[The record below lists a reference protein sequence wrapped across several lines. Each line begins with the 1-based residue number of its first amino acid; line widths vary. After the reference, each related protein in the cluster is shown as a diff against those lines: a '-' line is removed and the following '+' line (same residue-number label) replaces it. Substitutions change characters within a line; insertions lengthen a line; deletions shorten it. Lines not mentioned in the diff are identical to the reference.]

1 MNYKLKSVQGKVTF
15 LLRTGKDLVKNQMAV
30 ASAQHIIDTGK
41 TKKSDVPGY
50 PINIDDKWY
59 FEGKSSRKPLLRRRT
74 LPNENFLHTICP
86 ALHEVLYKT
95 PSP

>member
-15 LLRTGKDLVKNQMAV
+15 LLRTGKDLVKNRMAV

-41 TKKSDVPGY
+41 TKKSDVSGY

-59 FEGKSSRKPLLRRRT
+59 FEGEILK
-74 LPNENFLHTICP
+74 
-86 ALHEVLYKT
+86 KT
-95 PSP
+95 VAQKEDSAE